1 MSLNIGIIGL
11 ENTGKTAL
19 FRALTHG
26 VQASGRSNM
35 ATVSVPDPRLQV
47 LTEMVHPKR
56 TVPTGIQFVDV
67 GGVTRGAS
75 ETGGL
80 GAQFLSNLQGVD
92 VLAVVTRFYSRP
104 DLGAGEEPATPFED
118 LDEVLLELGLS
129 DLGRIQKRLEKTS
142 KAARGGDQAAK
153 REEEFLHQIQTRLDG
168 GLPARGVEISP
179 GDLDAVKDLGLL
191 TLKPMIYVA
200 NVGENDLGPALDP
213 EQPDPNGIRAELDKL
228 QALAAERQA
237 EVAIVSAATEAELGD
252 LPVEDARE
260 YLESLGVTETGM
272 DRFVRTANELLG
284 LITFLTAG
292 EPEVRAWTVRQG
304 AKAPEAA
311 GRIHSD
317 IERGFIRA
325 EVTAWDDL
333 VAAGSQEAAKRA
345 GKTRLEGKDYVMR
358 EGDVVYF
365 RFNV

>member
-11 ENTGKTAL
+11 ENTGKTSL

-35 ATVSVPDPRLQV
+35 ATVPVPDPRLRV
-47 LTEMVHPKR
+47 LTDMVHPKR
-56 TVPTGIQFVDV
+56 TVPTGVQFVDV

-75 ETGGL
+75 ESGGL
-80 GAQFLSNLQGVD
+80 GGQFLSNLQGVD
-92 VLAVVTRFYSRP
+92 VMAVVTRFYARP
-104 DLGAGEEPATPFED
+104 DLGGGPEPATPFED
-118 LDEVLLELGLS
+118 LDELLLELGLS
-129 DLGRIQKRLEKTS
+129 DLSRIQKRLEKTS
-142 KAARGGDQAAK
+142 KAARSGDQAAK
-153 REEEFLHQIQTRLDG
+153 REEEFLHRIQERLDG
-168 GLPARGVEISP
+168 GFPARGVDIP
-179 GDLDAVKDLGLL
+179 DGDLESLKDLGLV

-200 NVGENDLGPALDP
+200 NVSEDDLGAALDP
-213 EQPDPNGIRAELDKL
+213 ELEDAGSISEGLEKL
-228 QALAAERQA
+228 RSLAAERGA

-252 LPVEDARE
+252 LPEEDARE
-260 YLESLGVTETGM
+260 YLESLGVKETGM
-272 DRFVRTANELLG
+272 DRFVRTAYELLG
-284 LITFLTAG
+284 LLTFLTAG
-292 EPEVRAWTVRQG
+292 EPEVRAWTVRSG
-304 AKAPEAA
+304 ARGPEAA

-317 IERGFIRA
+317 IERGFIRV

-333 VAAGSQEAAKRA
+333 IAAGDQEAAKRA